1 MAFSENVDDDDD
13 EEEEGAGGHGIREPE
28 SPNPFPLAAH
38 DDEEEGAG
46 GHGIREPESP
56 NPFPLAAQQPGHEL
70 CYSSAL
76 AVQLQMH
83 ARDVGFFHQTLV
95 AGGGIADILWVACE
109 RERVGADAGALPY
122 AIIECG
128 TSTFISKQ
136 RQLFSYAVNMFCT
149 RGLTSRTAT
158 DRVSSKTN
166 PCVLGMYL
174 QFKNGMPVKWT
185 LVGYCVVLDQKRAL
199 RLSDVVLGHGKITDG
214 SSLAAPF
221 AAMKLCV
228 THRGW
233 PHSPFVPDTP
243 ANTVIDEVGKR
254 VLKVFGKGTD
264 RKPNRELYA
273 ADLKAVVYE
282 AALYTVLDYKYV
294 EGSHTAGVVK
304 QVIQVLDELRALH
317 TKGYCH
323 GDVRG
328 SNIVFGEASHL
339 IDLDFAAQPKHR
351 ATYPTRYAYENLG
364 DVTRHPDAKPCQ
376 RMQMAHDVAAM
387 HSILACYKCP
397 RAAKAWEAAL
407 ALLSGQ
413 APSLDKCLVALHHI
427 SALTLVKLSG
437 NAGTAAGVPFKEQGT
452 GSPPQ
457 GDTASKKRKSKRK
470 RAL

>member
-1 MAFSENVDDDDD
+1 MALGDNVDDDD
-13 EEEEGAGGHGIREPE
+13 
-28 SPNPFPLAAH
+28 

-46 GHGIREPESP
+46 GHGICEPESP
-56 NPFPLAAQQPGHEL
+56 NPFPLAQQPGHEL

-109 RERVGADAGALPY
+109 REHVGADAGALPH
-122 AIIECG
+122 AIIECS

-254 VLKVFGKGTD
+254 VLKVFRKGTD

-339 IDLDFAAQPKHR
+339 IDLDFAAQPKDR
-351 ATYPTRYAYENLG
+351 ATYPARYAYENLG

-397 RAAKAWEAAL
+397 GLPVEAKAWKRAL

-413 APSLDKCLVALHHI
+413 APSLDKCLVALDRI

-437 NAGTAAGVPFKEQGT
+437 DAGTAAGVPFKEQGT

-470 RAL
+470 KAL